1 MATIVRMPAPAPR
14 RAVQAETQSGATILF
29 FTGVRYERDEEPET
43 ADDLD
48 SLDLVSAAPALA
60 EASACLAL

>member
-29 FTGVRYERDEEPET
+29 FTGVRYEREEEPET
-43 ADDLD
+43 ADEADGPD
-48 SLDLVSAAPALA
+48 FMSAVPALA
-60 EASACLAL
+60 EATACLAL